1 LKIDCNQQWW
11 EIMPKY
17 PDDYYL
23 TRQEID
29 DLRADAKRASKIATS
44 LFSDAI
50 SSAQVESIRQKI
62 NKVNS
67 IDRK

>member
-1 LKIDCNQQWW
+1 
-11 EIMPKY
+11 MPKY

-29 DLRADAKRASKIATS
+29 DLRADAKQASKIVTS
-44 LFSDAI
+44 LFADAI

-62 NKVNS
+62 NKVNPL
-67 IDRK
+67 DRK

>member
-1 LKIDCNQQWW
+1 
-11 EIMPKY
+11 MPKY

-29 DLRADAKRASKIATS
+29 DLSADAKQASKIAIS
-44 LFSDAI
+44 LFADAI

-62 NKVNS
+62 NKVNLL
-67 IDRK
+67 DRK

>member
-1 LKIDCNQQWW
+1 
-11 EIMPKY
+11 MPKS
-17 PDDYYL
+17 PDYYYL
-23 TRQEID
+23 TCQEID

-62 NKVNS
+62 KKVNS
-67 IDRK
+67 LDRK

>member
-1 LKIDCNQQWW
+1 
-11 EIMPKY
+11 MSKY

-29 DLRADAKRASKIATS
+29 DLRTDAKRASKIATS
-44 LFSDAI
+44 LFADAI

-62 NKVNS
+62 NKVNPL
-67 IDRK
+67 DRK

>member
-1 LKIDCNQQWW
+1 
-11 EIMPKY
+11 MSKY

-23 TRQEID
+23 TYQEID
-29 DLRADAKRASKIATS
+29 DLRADAKQASKIATS

-62 NKVNS
+62 KKVNPL
-67 IDRK
+67 DRK